1 MSILHTPVT
10 LGALELPNRLI
21 MAALTRC
28 RADANH
34 VPTGLMVEY
43 YTQRASAGLII
54 SEATMVMEGNSA
66 FGGTEPGIYSQEQV
80 AAWQKVTG
88 AVHANGGRILLQ
100 LWHGGR
106 ACHPLLNGGAQPV
119 APSAIAIANEE
130 THTPEGKKPYT
141 VPRALEDAEIPG
153 IIEGFRLAAAN
164 AKAAGFDGVQIH
176 AANGYLIDEFLR
188 DGTNH
193 RTGPYGGPIA
203 NRARLLLEI
212 TDAVISVW
220 GAGRVSVRI
229 SPLNSYNDMRD
240 SDPVALTHH
249 VAQELDAR
257 GIAFFEV
264 VRGDLY
270 QIQTGDVLAPAR
282 AAFHGAL
289 VANLGYTPEE
299 AAAAVTSGTLAAVVF
314 GRPFIGNPDFVA
326 RVASGAPVVES
337 DPGTWYR
344 PGAAGYTD
352 YPALGAV

>member
-1 MSILHTPVT
+1 
-10 LGALELPNRLI
+10 
-21 MAALTRC
+21 
-28 RADANH
+28 
-34 VPTGLMVEY
+34 
-43 YTQRASAGLII
+43 
-54 SEATMVMEGNSA
+54 MVMEGNSA

-193 RTGPYGGPIA
+193 RTGPYGGPIE

-249 VAQELDAR
+249 VAQALDAR

-282 AAFHGAL
+282 AGFHGAL

-299 AAAAVTSGTLAAVVF
+299 AAAAITSGTLAAVVF

-326 RVASGAPVVES
+326 RVASGAPVTES

-352 YPALGAV
+352 YPPLGAA